1 MLTSSNDWNLLLI
14 RAKGEN
20 IFGDFFLWR
29 SKTLECNDDAKEG
42 LERESGHNLFNAW
55 LYDVTLIR
63 SVIVVTTVVVETRH
77 MLLLL
82 WLFLVFLLLL
92 KVKEKAPVWEGK
104 ERDERQRLLLY
115 SFVSTLHHHRLSL
128 LSSLLTCK
136 QQSLCFEGRN
146 PHYSFPSLSDLR
158 TVFFCGFQ
166 WVGGRGGHVK
176 DTSCGLWSCL
186 QHLHTLYMY

>member
-1 MLTSSNDWNLLLI
+1 
-14 RAKGEN
+14 
-20 IFGDFFLWR
+20 
-29 SKTLECNDDAKEG
+29 
-42 LERESGHNLFNAW
+42 
-55 LYDVTLIR
+55 
-63 SVIVVTTVVVETRH
+63 

-158 TVFFCGFQ
+158 TVFFMRFS
-166 WVGGRGGHVK
+166 VGGGQGR
-176 DTSCGLWSCL
+176 TCERYILWSVVMPSTPAYIVHGLALCFGTMRAL
-186 QHLHTLYMY
+186 LPSV